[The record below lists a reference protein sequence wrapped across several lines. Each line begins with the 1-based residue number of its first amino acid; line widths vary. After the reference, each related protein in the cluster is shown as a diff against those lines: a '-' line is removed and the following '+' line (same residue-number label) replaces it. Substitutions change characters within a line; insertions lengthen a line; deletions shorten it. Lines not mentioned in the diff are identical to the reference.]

1 MKPLQEDKLL
11 RRVIRQTDVAAG
23 LPQAGAGRTCY
34 RAAAMTNLF
43 TIGYEGASLAEFL
56 RRLQAA
62 GVNVLVDV
70 RELPL
75 SRRRG
80 FSKSQLARQ
89 LERHGIQYVHKRELG
104 APREIRHELRETGDY
119 KTYFERFNAYLRT
132 QREAL
137 ERVVDECV
145 GAVVLMC
152 FERDPKEC
160 HRSAVA
166 RELAKLA
173 DVQPVHL
180 DVEERRG
187 HLPETHSLRPRQ
199 GLPAA

>member
-1 MKPLQEDKLL
+1 M
-11 RRVIRQTDVAAG
+11 
-23 LPQAGAGRTCY
+23 RTCY
-34 RAAAMTNLF
+34 RPAMTSLF

-56 RRLQAA
+56 RRLKAA
-62 GVNVLVDV
+62 GVDVLVDV

-80 FSKSQLARQ
+80 FSKSQLAQQ
-89 LERHGIQYVHKRELG
+89 LERHGIQYVHRRELG
-104 APREIRHELRETGDY
+104 APKEIRHELRETGDY
-119 KTYFERFNAYLRT
+119 GTYFERFNAYLRT
-132 QREAL
+132 QRTAL
-137 ERVVDECV
+137 ERLVDEYV

-173 DVQPVHL
+173 DVKPVHL

-187 HLPETHSLRPRQ
+187 HLSEAQGLRPRQ
-199 GLPAA
+199 GLPAAE